1 MLLASRAV
9 QDVAESLMISNGVL
23 AGFKSATNAGPMCA
37 EPMHGVALVVEEIVF
52 TEEEEVDDGDN
63 SSTSG
68 HHGPLSGQI
77 ISTALRACRGAFLAK
92 GTCVALTLCL
102 LCLCVSSFV
111 FSNLS
116 HSFWN
121 LEFDKIGTAPRLVEP
136 HYRCKLQCAGEHL
149 GALYGVLARR
159 RGDVVEE
166 DLWEGTLIFTIEALV
181 SVKQA
186 KFFCG
191 SPAHTYFADLFVLS
205 LSCALFL

>member
-102 LCLCVSSFV
+102 LCMCSCLLLSFQI
-111 FSNLS
+111 S
-116 HSFWN
+116 HILFGIWN
-121 LEFDKIGTAPRLVEP
+121 LTK
-136 HYRCKLQCAGEHL
+136 
-149 GALYGVLARR
+149 
-159 RGDVVEE
+159 
-166 DLWEGTLIFTIEALV
+166 
-181 SVKQA
+181 
-186 KFFCG
+186 
-191 SPAHTYFADLFVLS
+191 
-205 LSCALFL
+205 